1 MRYAMVDLPTNM
13 GVTQTL
19 SSPYSLLNSDLIG
32 KDIMHILLCPD
43 SYKEALSAELAANAM
58 ARGVHK
64 AVPHADIIRCPLA
77 DGGEG
82 SLEALLAAT
91 GAQRMT
97 TQVEDALSRPINAHW
112 GWLDT
117 QRTAYI
123 ELAEA
128 SGLQQLTRA
137 ERDARI
143 TSTRGV
149 GELLLAALD
158 QGAEKALLLLGGSA
172 TNDAG
177 AGMLCA
183 LGARLL
189 DSQGTPLPPG
199 GAALQRLATLDLSG
213 LDRRLESLTID
224 AAVDVDNPLLGP
236 QGASA
241 IFGPQKGATP
251 EQVET
256 LDKALARF
264 ADISAEHLRCDLRA
278 LPGAG
283 AAGGMGFAT
292 RAFLGAS
299 LKPGI
304 ELIMDQAGMAEH
316 LAWADLVVTG
326 EGRLDGQSMAGKTPI
341 GVARAAKQA
350 GKPVI
355 VLAGSL
361 GDGWQAA
368 YPQGV
373 TAAFSLVDG
382 PMNLADAM
390 EQTAS
395 LLEDRCESLLRLWVA
410 GP

>member
-1 MRYAMVDLPTNM
+1 
-13 GVTQTL
+13 
-19 SSPYSLLNSDLIG
+19 
-32 KDIMHILLCPD
+32 MHILFCPD
-43 SYKEALSAELAANAM
+43 SYKEALSAEKAAEAM
-58 ARGVHK
+58 ARGARK
-64 AVPHADIIRCPLA
+64 ALQQADIVCCPLA

-82 SLEALLAAT
+82 SLEALIAAT
-91 GAQRMT
+91 GAMRMT
-97 TQVEDALSRPINAHW
+97 TQVQDALGRPVNASW
-112 GWLDT
+112 GWLET

-128 SGLQQLTRA
+128 SGLQQLSLA
-137 ERDARI
+137 ERDALT
-143 TSTRGV
+143 TSTYGV

-158 QGAEKALLLLGGSA
+158 QGAEKVLLLLGGSA

-189 DSQGTPLPPG
+189 DTQGDPLPPG
-199 GAALQRLATLDLSG
+199 GAALTRLATLDLSG
-213 LDRRLESLTID
+213 LDKRLAGLTVD

-241 IFGPQKGATP
+241 IFGPQKGASP
-251 EQVET
+251 DQIEV
-256 LDKALARF
+256 LDKALAHF
-264 ADISAEHLRCDLRA
+264 ADVSAERLGSDLRT

-283 AAGGMGFAT
+283 AAGGIGFAAC
-292 RAFLGAS
+292 AFLGAT

-304 ELIMDQAGMAEH
+304 ELIMDQAGMSQH
-316 LAWADLVVTG
+316 LAWADLVITG

-350 GKPVI
+350 GKPTI

-368 YPQGV
+368 YQQGV
-373 TAAFSLVDG
+373 TAAFALADG

-390 EQTAS
+390 ARTAS
-395 LLEDRCESLLRLWVA
+395 LLEDRCESLLRLWDA